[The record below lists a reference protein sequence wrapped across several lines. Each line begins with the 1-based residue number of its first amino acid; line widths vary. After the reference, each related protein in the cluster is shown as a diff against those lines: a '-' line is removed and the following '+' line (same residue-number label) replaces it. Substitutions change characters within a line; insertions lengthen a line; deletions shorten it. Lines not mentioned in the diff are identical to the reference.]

1 MYRLLLSDLILLFY
15 QDGLTALMRAVQ
27 SGDTEAVDVLVK
39 AGADVNLQENVS
51 EPVYSQHSNHL
62 CEVLSIPSEEV
73 FTTNKTLQ

>member
-62 CEVLSIPSEEV
+62 CESSIAPFSDTPTVE
-73 FTTNKTLQ
+73 

>member
-15 QDGLTALMRAVQ
+15 QDGLTALILAVQ

-39 AGADVNLQENVS
+39 AGADMNLQENVS

-62 CEVLSIPSEEV
+62 CHSSIAPYSDTPTVE
-73 FTTNKTLQ
+73 